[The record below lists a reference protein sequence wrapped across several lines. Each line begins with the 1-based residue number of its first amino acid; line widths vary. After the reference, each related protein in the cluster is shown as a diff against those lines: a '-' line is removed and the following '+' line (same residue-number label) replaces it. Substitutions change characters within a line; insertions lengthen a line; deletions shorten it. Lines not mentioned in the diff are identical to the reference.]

1 MGRRS
6 YGQFCGLARALDVV
20 GDRWSLLV
28 VRELLV
34 GPARYGELREAL
46 TGVATNL
53 LAERLRALEAS
64 GVIERRLDR
73 RNRCTVYA
81 LTEWGEGLR
90 DPIEGLIRW
99 STPLVAAGRGDDTF
113 QGAWLVVAL
122 QALAGRR
129 TAARPLAVGV
139 EAADAQ
145 LTVRLDETGVS
156 VTLGFDPRPATVL
169 KAEPQVVLGLAS
181 GALTVPEAIASGTL
195 EGDPR
200 KLEAVFANLTPPADP
215 VTAG

>member
-1 MGRRS
+1 MRRRS

-20 GDRWSLLV
+20 GDRWSLLI

-34 GPARYGELREAL
+34 GSARYGELSDAL
-46 TGVATNL
+46 AGMATNL

-73 RNRCTVYA
+73 ERGCTVYA

-99 STPLVAAGRGDDTF
+99 STPLVAAGRGEDTF
-113 QGAWLVVAL
+113 QGSWLVVAL
-122 QALAGRR
+122 RALASPAK
-129 TAARPLAVGV
+129 AARPVTVGV

-145 LTVRLDETGVS
+145 VTVRLDETGVN

-181 GALTVPEAIASGTL
+181 GALTTTETMACGTL

-200 KLEAVFANLTPPADP
+200 DLAAVFASFAPRVDP